1 MDAEEELYGENGL
14 SEQADTG
21 HSPVA
26 VETPPVSS
34 VQSDPAPAP
43 AVTPA
48 PAQAAPVLA
57 GDHLAPI
64 KALLDERDRRQ
75 AAEAEAAEL
84 RAWRQ
89 QQERARQE
97 AAAQAPNPIEDPEGF
112 ASWVQGLVGNTRNQV
127 VAEFQDRSFQERAA
141 LSREMIEDQLGDKF
155 GDLAKFIDAA
165 PDAMHAQARNQAHP
179 YRWFHRQFLQA
190 EKAKRAEEVTAKL
203 GDKSLDD
210 LLAEARAAAKAE
222 ALAEMEA
229 ARNSGQPRR
238 SNGQFD
244 SPSPT
249 QRHRPASLADIN
261 GAPMAANVSDG
272 DSALEGLYGD
282 R

>member
-112 ASWVQGLVGNTRNQV
+112 ASWVQGLVGNTRSQV
-127 VAEFQDRSFQERAA
+127 IAEIQAKRTEDRI
-141 LSREMIEDQLGDKF
+141 SRSRYDMEQKLGPKF
-155 GDLAKFIDAA
+155 DDLAKFIDNA
-165 PDAMHAQARNQAHP
+165 PDAMHAHARNELDP
-179 YRWFHRQFLQA
+179 YGWFERQRLAQ